1 VNHVV
6 NNFPVSQRRA
16 CLLLEQPLST
26 QRLNPVA
33 ASNFE
38 QTLRARLREI
48 AAARP
53 RYGYR
58 RMHALLNREGF
69 RVNHKR
75 VQRLCRDEG
84 LRVRVKKRKRARRGQ
99 STIPSDR
106 LCAARPNHVWALDFQ
121 FDQTSN
127 CKVLKYLNITDEFSK
142 EALAIEVKR
151 SMSGDDI
158 VTVLEALIN
167 IHGAPE
173 FVRMDNGTEMTSNTV
188 ADWCRLRAADISF
201 KDLGSPCQNAYVESF
216 NGKLRDELLG
226 VEIFTT
232 LLEAKIMA
240 VDYRQDYNQNRPHS
254 SLGYMTPHEFKQ
266 NWHHNNQG
274 LTTVLAH

>member
-1 VNHVV
+1 MV
-6 NNFPVSQRRA
+6 NNFPVCQRRA
-16 CLLLEQPLST
+16 CALLEQPRST
-26 QRLNPVA
+26 QRLSPTVP
-33 ASNFE
+33 SDYE
-38 QTLRARLREI
+38 QTLRARLREL

-58 RMHALLNREGF
+58 RLHALLVREGF
-69 RVNHKR
+69 GVNHKR

-84 LRVRVKKRKRARRGQ
+84 LRVRVKKRKRARLGQ
-99 STIPSDR
+99 STNPQDR
-106 LCAARPNHVWALDFQ
+106 LSAARPNHVWALDFQ

-127 CKVLKYLNITDEFSK
+127 CRVLKYLNITDEFSK
-142 EALAIEVKR
+142 EALAIEVER

-158 VTVLEALIN
+158 VTVMEALIN
-167 IHGAPE
+167 VHGAPE

-188 ADWCRLRAADISF
+188 ADWCRFSAADISF
-201 KDLGSPCQNAYVESF
+201 IDPGSPWQNAYVESF

-226 VEIFTT
+226 IEIFTT

-240 VDYRQDYNQNRPHS
+240 EDYRQDYNQNRPHS
-254 SLGYMTPHEFKQ
+254 SLGYKTPHEFKQ
-266 NWHHNNQG
+266 NWHHNKPE